1 MVSSKV
7 ISFRVP
13 EDLYIE
19 FEGKCRDE
27 GVSPATK
34 LREYV
39 EDVCH
44 TTTNEVI
51 IDEPQVKVIEVDGEV
66 ADKVANAD
74 SKKSWFPLDFSPLF
88 GKGR

>member
-1 MVSSKV
+1 MGSKV

-13 EDLYIE
+13 EDIYE
-19 FEGKCRDE
+19 VFESKCSDE
-27 GVSPATK
+27 EVSLATK

-44 TTTNEVI
+44 STTNEVI
-51 IDEPQVKVIEVDGEV
+51 ADNPQVKVIEVGGEV
-66 ADKVANAD
+66 ADKVSNAN